1 MRVVGPRVAT
11 TDAAPPHSD
20 PEAPARD
27 LRALMAAWFP
37 LTYALN
43 AINRS
48 MGAADVY
55 AFALTPEVQRKL
67 AFVDRRVR
75 AGPPRDH
82 A

>member
-1 MRVVGPRVAT
+1 
-11 TDAAPPHSD
+11 
-20 PEAPARD
+20 
-27 LRALMAAWFP
+27 MAAWLP
-37 LTYALN
+37 LSYALN

-48 MGAADVY
+48 MGAADAYPFV
-55 AFALTPEVQRKL
+55 LTAEVQRKL